1 MSDAPETDLDALIQR
16 VDPDRWLSSRFIADA
31 QARADAVAVY
41 AFDYELAR
49 APKVATNPLIGEI
62 RLTWWREGLEEV
74 AEGRPPRAHAV
85 LRAVADSAL
94 PPTALAAL
102 AEARLGDLDGAKTGE
117 AALAHADATEGL
129 LMALAARRLSV
140 DATADQVKQ
149 TARAVALARSDGP
162 AALMALK
169 AAHAE
174 LAGLPVA
181 AFPAVAHAA
190 LAGRY
195 ARNKNPG
202 ELEKRARILLAVMT
216 GRVG

>member
-1 MSDAPETDLDALIQR
+1 MAEDLDALVRR
-16 VDPDRWLSSRFIADA
+16 VAPDRWLSSRFVAEA
-31 QARADAVAVY
+31 AARADLITLY
-41 AFDYELAR
+41 ALDHELTR
-49 APKVATNPLIGEI
+49 IPLVVTNPLMGEI
-62 RLTWWREGLEEV
+62 RLTWWREGLEEI
-74 AEGRPPRAHAV
+74 AQGRSPRPHAV

-129 LMALAARRLSV
+129 LMALAARRLS
-140 DATADQVKQ
+140 DKAMADQVKQ
-149 TARAVALARSDGP
+149 AARAVALAKTDGP
-162 AALMALK
+162 AALTALK
-169 AAHAE
+169 AARAE

-181 AFPAVAHAA
+181 AFPAVAHAT

-202 ELEKRARILLAVMT
+202 ELEKRARILLAVLT